1 MNASFFYVIVCVWCL
16 GTAGAQADGYPYN
29 SSTQEVFV
37 DTVRI
42 RLSAAQQLE
51 LAKSGSLKPDEAQR
65 TFLLTLYP
73 NLPEQIHV
81 LSATYNDSV
90 EGMDEGL
97 VNCFWVAPAE
107 VALTLPP
114 RAEKKVWKFAMPPEG
129 MKPPHLRLGADGVIY
144 ESGKE
149 LSLAAAMKL
158 IETTPTLD
166 GDAGGERLV
175 EITLPPHYRVDPEDS
190 EHENALANRKVAEIF
205 ARLESHSRMH
215 KVVLQQTW

>member
-1 MNASFFYVIVCVWCL
+1 MKAIAASIILFALSL
-16 GTAGAQADGYPYN
+16 GTAEVKADGYPYN

-37 DTVRI
+37 GTVRI

-51 LAKSGSLKPDEAQR
+51 IAKSGELKPDATQR
-65 TFLLTLYP
+65 TFLLTVYP
-73 NLPEQIHV
+73 NLPEQIQV
-81 LSATYNDSV
+81 LSATYNDSI
-90 EGMDEGL
+90 EDMDDSF

-129 MKPPHLRLGADGVIY
+129 MKPPHLRLGADGAIY

-149 LSLAAAMKL
+149 LDLAAALKL

-166 GDAGGERLV
+166 GDAGGDRLV
-175 EITLPPHYRVDPEDS
+175 VITLPPPYRVSAEDA
-190 EHENALANRKVAEIF
+190 EHEYAAANRKVAEIF
-205 ARLESHSRMH
+205 AKLVEHSQTH
-215 KVVLQQTW
+215 KVTLQQTW

>member
-1 MNASFFYVIVCVWCL
+1 MKATTAYVILCALSL
-16 GTAGAQADGYPYN
+16 GIRGVQADGYPYN

-51 LAKSGSLKPDEAQR
+51 VAKSGELKPDATQR
-65 TFLLTLYP
+65 TFLLTVYP
-73 NLPEQIHV
+73 NLPERVQV
-81 LSATYNDSV
+81 LSATYNDSI
-90 EGMDEGL
+90 EDMDEGF
-97 VNCFWVAPAE
+97 VSCFWVAPAE

-114 RAEKKVWKFAMPPEG
+114 RAEKKVWKFAMPPDG

-149 LSLAAAMKL
+149 LDLAAAFKL

-166 GDAGGERLV
+166 GDAGGDRRV
-175 EITLPPHYRVDPEDS
+175 EITLPPPYRVGPEDS
-190 EHENALANRKVAEIF
+190 EHEHATANRKVAEIF
-205 ARLESHSRMH
+205 AKLEAHSQMH
-215 KVVLQQTW
+215 KVTLDQTW

>member
-1 MNASFFYVIVCVWCL
+1 MKATPLCVIL
-16 GTAGAQADGYPYN
+16 FAIGFGIAGVQADGYPFN

-65 TFLLTLYP
+65 TFLLTVYP
-73 NLPEQIHV
+73 NLPEQIQV
-81 LSATYNDSV
+81 LSATYNDSI
-90 EGMDEGL
+90 EGMDDGV

-114 RAEKKVWKFAMPPEG
+114 RGEKKVWKFATPPEG

-149 LSLAAAMKL
+149 LDLAAAMKL

-175 EITLPPHYRVDPEDS
+175 EITLPPPYRVALEDS
-190 EHENALANRKVAEIF
+190 EHEYASANRKVAEIY
-205 ARLESHSRMH
+205 AKLETHCQTH
-215 KVVLQQTW
+215 KVTLQQTW